1 MLVQVT
7 TDNHLAGTDDL
18 SAFVETTLG
27 SSLARYGDQI
37 MRVEVHLADENS
49 HKNGQGDKR
58 CTLEARLKGLDPV
71 AATGNGD
78 NVDQAIEEATDKLL
92 KALDARV
99 GRLANKKGRTSFA
112 GD

>member
-7 TDNHLAGTDDL
+7 TDNHLVGTAEL
-18 SAFVETTLG
+18 SAHVETTLE
-27 SSLARYGDQI
+27 SSLGRYGDQI
-37 MRVEVHLADENS
+37 TRVEVFLADENS
-49 HKNGQGDKR
+49 HKKGEGDKR
-58 CTLEARLKGLDPV
+58 CTLEARLKGLDPI

-78 NVDQAIEEATDKLL
+78 DVDQAIDDAVDRLL